1 GSVFKPVV
9 YMQALRDSIPP
20 CDQIPNRLIV
30 YHEYAKGDWAIKDWR
45 RDDPEPHFEPDGT
58 DKDDWIPQNADGIYG
73 GSYSLEGALTNSINT
88 VTVALIMRMGV
99 KKVAELAKALGIE
112 SEVPVEPSI
121 ALGTAEVSLY
131 EMIQPF
137 AVFASGGVR
146 TRPLAIRRIE
156 NHKGEVIAEF
166 DQGTRQQA
174 VSQSEAH
181 TMTRMLQSVASYG
194 TASRLRW
201 MYNVV
206 DVPVAGK
213 TGTSQNHAD
222 GWFIGYT
229 PKLLAG
235 AWVGG
240 DSPLVRFRNFEYG
253 QGAATAL
260 PVYARFMRKV
270 LDDSTMMRWHGG
282 EFPVLP
288 PEQLR
293 RLACPARIPSA
304 EELLADSLAKDSL
317 LLLEP
322 LAPVIENQGN

>member
-1 GSVFKPVV
+1 
-9 YMQALRDSIPP
+9 
-20 CDQIPNRLIV
+20 
-30 YHEYAKGDWAIKDWR
+30 
-45 RDDPEPHFEPDGT
+45 
-58 DKDDWIPQNADGIYG
+58 
-73 GSYSLEGALTNSINT
+73 
-88 VTVALIMRMGV
+88 MRMGV
-99 KKVAELAKALGIE
+99 KKVVEMAKKLGIS

-131 EMIQPF
+131 DMIQPF
-137 AVFASGGVR
+137 AIFASQGQRVK
-146 TRPLAIRRIE
+146 PVVVSRIE
-156 NHKGEVIAEF
+156 NHDGEVIYEA
-166 DQGTRQQA
+166 QPPAPQQV
-174 VSQSEAH
+174 VSPEVAA

-201 MYNVV
+201 MYNVI

-229 PKLLAG
+229 PKLIAG

-270 LDDSTMMRWHGG
+270 LDDPTLNRWHGG
-282 EFPVLP
+282 EFPALT
-288 PEQLR
+288 PEQQK
-293 RLACPARIPSA
+293 RLLCPSRIPSP
-304 EELLADSLAKDSL
+304 EELLADSLARDSMMM
-317 LLLEP
+317 LEGMEIVP
-322 LAPVIENQGN
+322 EGQF

>member
-1 GSVFKPVV
+1 
-9 YMQALRDSIPP
+9 
-20 CDQIPNRLIV
+20 
-30 YHEYAKGDWAIKDWR
+30 
-45 RDDPEPHFEPDGT
+45 
-58 DKDDWIPQNADGIYG
+58 
-73 GSYSLEGALTNSINT
+73 
-88 VTVALIMRMGV
+88 
-99 KKVAELAKALGIE
+99 
-112 SEVPVEPSI
+112 
-121 ALGTAEVSLY
+121 
-131 EMIQPF
+131 
-137 AVFASGGVR
+137 
-146 TRPLAIRRIE
+146 
-156 NHKGEVIAEF
+156 
-166 DQGTRQQA
+166 
-174 VSQSEAH
+174 
-181 TMTRMLQSVASYG
+181 
-194 TASRLRW
+194 